1 MSVSS
6 SPDSQYQTGGSLPS
20 GSSSYVVRQADRDL
34 YAALL
39 KREYCYILNAR
50 QMGKSSLRIR
60 TMNALKDQGI
70 ACADIEL
77 TGIGSQQITASQWYG
92 GIIQEL
98 VSGFELIFKRRS
110 WLQAREDLSPVQRLS
125 QFIETVLL
133 VQVKEPIVIFIDEID
148 SVLGLSF
155 PTDEFFALIRNCYDK
170 RATKPDYQRL
180 TFALLGVAA
189 PSDLIRDKHYAAPFN
204 IGRAIFLNGFQPEES
219 TPLLA
224 GLANHF
230 QYPEAVL
237 QEILYWTGGQ
247 PFLTQKLCFMVT
259 QSVRSDDA
267 VDQPFAVLTSILE
280 SSTAASERSLVKAL
294 VQERIIE
301 NWEGQD
307 EPEHLRTIRD
317 RLLRVSNSQ
326 KKVLELYLKV
336 LRQGG
341 LPVDDTPET
350 FQLRLSGIVDIQNGQ
365 LKVKNPIYAKIFN
378 LDWVHDAIAKVS
390 LVSTAPTKAAI
401 VFTDIE
407 SFTAKMIED
416 EQHVMSLVKR
426 DFAILKQ
433 YCQQFDGR
441 LSKSVGDGLLITFET
456 SEAAVQWA
464 IESQK
469 ALSNAAT
476 RLPAK
481 DILWHRIG
489 IHTGDVFFDG
499 QDVMGTGVNIAS
511 RLQRKS
517 PAGGICISQEV
528 YRSVSRHLTVDVV
541 DLGEQE
547 VKGLSEPM
555 RVYQIPPQRMVP
567 RKQRHWWD
575 QWPVAVL
582 AGAIATGAII
592 GIRTTGLLQ
601 PLELLAFDQAMRARP
616 AEEPDDRFVIVTV
629 TEKDVQAQSPDERGG
644 SSLSDRALAELLEKL
659 NQGEPRVIGLDIYRE
674 ESVDPAF
681 PGLVETLAQNDRFF
695 SICQYGDPGVPPP
708 PEISEER
715 QGFNN
720 VPMDADSVLRRQIL
734 AVGESKPCQSL
745 FSLNWVLASRY
756 LADKGITPV
765 PAEYMQFGETPFPGL
780 TSNIGGYQNINA
792 SGQQIL
798 VNYRATPEI
807 AKKVALSEVLSEN
820 FDPKIVQD
828 RIVLIGTVASSFNDH
843 QWITPYSGGWKYR
856 EPMAGVEVQTH
867 MTSQLISAVLDGR
880 PLIWSWSEPVEILWI
895 GSWTLLAS
903 LIAINLRSRRLL
915 SLYLG
920 GLVMLLGGSC
930 WVFICFG
937 GWIPFVPAALGIA
950 AGGLIVNTY
959 RQTMAT
965 RVIRGRSE

>member
-1 MSVSS
+1 
-6 SPDSQYQTGGSLPS
+6 
-20 GSSSYVVRQADRDL
+20 
-34 YAALL
+34 
-39 KREYCYILNAR
+39 
-50 QMGKSSLRIR
+50 
-60 TMNALKDQGI
+60 
-70 ACADIEL
+70 
-77 TGIGSQQITASQWYG
+77 
-92 GIIQEL
+92 
-98 VSGFELIFKRRS
+98 
-110 WLQAREDLSPVQRLS
+110 
-125 QFIETVLL
+125 
-133 VQVKEPIVIFIDEID
+133 
-148 SVLGLSF
+148 
-155 PTDEFFALIRNCYDK
+155 
-170 RATKPDYQRL
+170 
-180 TFALLGVAA
+180 
-189 PSDLIRDKHYAAPFN
+189 
-204 IGRAIFLNGFQPEES
+204 
-219 TPLLA
+219 
-224 GLANHF
+224 
-230 QYPEAVL
+230 
-237 QEILYWTGGQ
+237 
-247 PFLTQKLCFMVT
+247 
-259 QSVRSDDA
+259 
-267 VDQPFAVLTSILE
+267 
-280 SSTAASERSLVKAL
+280 
-294 VQERIIE
+294 
-301 NWEGQD
+301 
-307 EPEHLRTIRD
+307 
-317 RLLRVSNSQ
+317 
-326 KKVLELYLKV
+326 
-336 LRQGG
+336 
-341 LPVDDTPET
+341 
-350 FQLRLSGIVDIQNGQ
+350 
-365 LKVKNPIYAKIFN
+365 
-378 LDWVHDAIAKVS
+378 
-390 LVSTAPTKAAI
+390 
-401 VFTDIE
+401 
-407 SFTAKMIED
+407 MIED

-433 YCQQFDGR
+433 YCQQFDGK

-807 AKKVALSEVLSEN
+807 AKKVTLSEVLSES

-950 AGGLIVNTY
+950 AGWADCEYLSTNHGHPCYSRKI
-959 RQTMAT
+959 
-965 RVIRGRSE
+965 RVIAHV